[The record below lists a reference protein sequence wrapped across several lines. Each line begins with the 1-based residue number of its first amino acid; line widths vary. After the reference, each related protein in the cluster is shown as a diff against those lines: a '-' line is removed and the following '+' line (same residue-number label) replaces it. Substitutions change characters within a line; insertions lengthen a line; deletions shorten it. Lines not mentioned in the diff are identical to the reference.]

1 MMFSF
6 LPTVFA
12 GPIIGVIVTIA
23 WWLAA
28 LGSAA
33 GSLWHL
39 WHAAASATINRL

>member
-1 MMFSF
+1 MMLSF

-12 GPIIGVIVTIA
+12 GPIIGVIVTVA

-33 GSLWHL
+33 GFLWHM
-39 WHAAASATINRL
+39 WRAAASATIDRL